1 MQNSAANFLLINN
14 TMKHCR
20 IVKSSRA

>member
-1 MQNSAANFLLINN
+1 MKNSPANFLLNSN
-14 TMKHCR
+14 TVKHCR